1 MASDRFEIEPAPRER
16 SGWGGCLAGCLVG
29 FMFAMLLMVSAG
41 WWALSN
47 WKSWLVIGGTQAI
60 ETSIDASELPD
71 QEKVELIAE
80 LKRLRDGFGEGSISD
95 KQMIQV
101 AEALIQSP
109 LIRIFVVTA
118 VETHYV
124 VNSGLDDKEKA
135 NARVALQ
142 RFAAGIMSK
151 KIGQDDLD
159 EVLSHIADRDAEGSL
174 IIRQLVT
181 DEDLRAFLDAAA
193 EKADAAGIPAEIEPI
208 DPSDELKRIIDS
220 ALAKP

>member
-1 MASDRFEIEPAPRER
+1 MASDRFEIEPVSRER

-29 FMFAMLLMVSAG
+29 FGIALLLLVLAG
-41 WWALSN
+41 WWAMSN
-47 WKSWLVIGGTQAI
+47 WKSWLVVGGTQAI
-60 ETSIDASELPD
+60 EASIDASELPD
-71 QEKVELIAE
+71 EEKAELNAE
-80 LKRLRDGFGEGSISD
+80 LKRLREGFGEGSISD
-95 KQMIQV
+95 KQMMQV

-109 LIRIFVVTA
+109 LMRIFVVTA

-124 VNSGLDDKEKA
+124 VNSGLDDEEKA

-142 RFAAGIMSK
+142 RFASGIMSK

-159 EVLSHIADRDAEGSL
+159 AVLSHIADRDAEGSL
-174 IIRQLVT
+174 IIRQSVA

-193 EKADAAGIPAEIEPI
+193 EKADAAGIPAEIEPV

-220 ALAKP
+220 AILGP